1 MPDST
6 TRRRIVLAVGIAL
19 AVVALWWI
27 ASASGLADAERIRRL
42 VEDAGPLAP
51 VVFVLVTAALFWVF
65 LLIAPVWASPAIWP
79 LPVAFALSFT
89 GCLLGSLT
97 AYAIAR
103 RLGAE
108 WAARRIPAGIR
119 RHQER
124 LEARPLTTIV
134 TLRLLLWA
142 NPFADLL
149 IALSRIS
156 FRTYLVGTMIGLVPI
171 TAAHVLFAAG
181 GLELVRS
188 LWS

>member
-1 MPDST
+1 MSAS
-6 TRRRIVLAVGIAL
+6 RRIVLSVAIVL
-19 AVVALWWI
+19 AAVALWWI
-27 ASASGLADAERIRRL
+27 ASASGLADADRIRRL
-42 VEDAGPLAP
+42 VEDTGPLAP

-65 LLIAPVWASPAIWP
+65 LLVPPVWASPAIWP

-89 GCLLGSLT
+89 GCMLGSLM
-97 AYAIAR
+97 AYALAR

-119 RHQER
+119 RYQER
-124 LEARPLTTIV
+124 LAARPLTTIV
-134 TLRLLLWA
+134 MLRLLLWA

-149 IALSRIS
+149 IVMSGIP
-156 FRTYLVGTMIGLVPI
+156 FRTYLIGTTIGLVPI

-181 GLELVRS
+181 GLELLKS

>member
-1 MPDST
+1 MSAS
-6 TRRRIVLAVGIAL
+6 RRIVLVFAIVL
-19 AVVALWWI
+19 AAVALWWI
-27 ASASGLADAERIRRL
+27 ASASGFADAERIRRL

-65 LLIAPVWASPAIWP
+65 LLVPPVWASSAIWP
-79 LPVAFALSFT
+79 LPVAFALSFA
-89 GCLLGSLT
+89 GCMLGSLT

-124 LEARPLTTIV
+124 LEARPLATIV
-134 TLRLLLWA
+134 TLRLILWA
-142 NPFADLL
+142 NPLADLL
-149 IALSRIS
+149 IALSRIPL
-156 FRTYLVGTMIGLVPI
+156 RTYLIGTTIGLVPI

-181 GLELVRS
+181 GLELLKS